1 VKTLRVRPDDL
12 PLIVELIPETGAA
25 KQYLLKVG
33 GRRSG
38 LLLNVSEHP
47 KLSRRKSSKKE
58 IGSPAP

>member
-1 VKTLRVRPDDL
+1 MNTLRVRPDDL
-12 PLIVELIPETGAA
+12 PLIVELIPETGVA

-47 KLSRRKSSKKE
+47 KVVKKAVIE
-58 IGSPAP
+58 KRDK